1 MKFLYYWVYDTDQKE
16 IEVNTLEELIELIKK
31 TERNQIIITE
41 SISKDYE
48 YDIVNYNDYW
58 E

>member
-1 MKFLYYWVYDTDQKE
+1 MKFLYYWVCDTIQKE
-16 IEVNTLEELIELIKK
+16 IEINTLEELIELIKK
-31 TERNQIIITE
+31 TEKNQIIITE

-48 YDIVNYNDYW
+48 YDIVNYNGYW

>member
-1 MKFLYYWVYDTDQKE
+1 MKFLYYWVYDTGQKE

-48 YDIVNYNDYW
+48 YDIVNYNGYW

>member
-1 MKFLYYWVYDTDQKE
+1 MKFLYYWVYDTTQKE

-48 YDIVNYNDYW
+48 YDIVNYNGYW